1 MNECS
6 DPASSIVFFF
16 PLSLSTNLSSQVFFF
31 LPTDFLPLTKCEEIY
46 VSVFVVGEP
55 FYVYPT

>member
-6 DPASSIVFFF
+6 DPASSIVFWFVFVFVFVF

-31 LPTDFLPLTKCEEIY
+31 SPLT
-46 VSVFVVGEP
+46 F
-55 FYVYPT
+55 FH